1 MVVMAT
7 LLVDD
12 RALNMFS
19 GDLRALSRDL
29 AGANRMRQPLL
40 KIAKEVLA
48 PSIDKNFKVGG
59 RPKRWKASSPIST
72 YRLKT
77 GGEGEPTLWVTGKM
91 KNAASKLA
99 RFKVRENT
107 MTYGYFPAKL
117 WYAMVHDSASVSA
130 RANIPHRPFALIQA
144 EDIPKMER
152 ILMDWVETR
161 VNRNIR
167 LHYP

>member
-1 MVVMAT
+1 MMT

-12 RALNMFS
+12 RALGMFS
-19 GDLRALSRDL
+19 RDLADLGRDL
-29 AGANRMRQPLL
+29 AGANSMKQPLL
-40 KIAKEVLA
+40 DIAREVLA

-59 RPKRWKASSPIST
+59 RPSRWERSSPISA
-72 YRLKT
+72 YRTLK
-77 GGEGEPTLWVTGKM
+77 GGESEPTLWVTGKM
-91 KNAASKLA
+91 KRAASAFA

-107 MTYGYFPAKL
+107 MTYGYFPPTL

-144 EDIPKMER
+144 DDIPKMGD
-152 ILMDWVETR
+152 ILMDWIEKQVS
-161 VNRNIR
+161 RNIR